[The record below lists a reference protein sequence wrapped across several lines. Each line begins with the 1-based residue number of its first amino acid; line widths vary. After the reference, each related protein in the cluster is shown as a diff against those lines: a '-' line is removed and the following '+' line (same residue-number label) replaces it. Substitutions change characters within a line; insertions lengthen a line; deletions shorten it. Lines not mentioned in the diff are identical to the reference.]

1 MAYSLE
7 RLTDPQGAPITPA
20 ESDLA
25 FYEPLGGMHGYAGV
39 VPAHIKYWQK
49 QRGVALDYGESARE
63 GVANQILSW
72 LTLDGAIQHP
82 NDIVRMA
89 GTSPDIT
96 PEVVEGYRRYVIG
109 GLAMSLAIRRGLAVN
124 FGDAIID
131 VRGLGNDIPS
141 GSVSFDLSVQQDE
154 REWPYEPRMHVALPP
169 ELSASL
175 AEPGEDPLSGWS
187 RFGTGLVVETRYPGD
202 ITPLH
207 AARLQGHGAP
217 NDPAL
222 HVTYLPHLLA
232 LQSPLR

>member
-1 MAYSLE
+1 MALSLE
-7 RLTDPQGAPITPA
+7 RLVDPQGTPIIPA

-39 VPAHIKYWQK
+39 VSAHVKYWQK

-63 GVANQILSW
+63 GVANQILTW
-72 LTLDGAIQHP
+72 LTLDGNIQHP
-82 NDIVRMA
+82 NEIARM
-89 GTSPDIT
+89 PHFNPEVT
-96 PEVVEGYRRYVIG
+96 PEVVEGYRRYVMG
-109 GLAMSLAIRRGLAVN
+109 GLAMSLAMRRGLIVN
-124 FGDAIID
+124 FGEAVID
-131 VRGLGNDIPS
+131 VRGLGGDIPS

-154 REWPYEPRMHVALPP
+154 REWPYEPRMHVTLPP

-175 AEPGEDPLSGWS
+175 ANPGEDPLSGWS

-202 ITPLH
+202 ITPPH
-207 AARLQGHGAP
+207 AAHMQSHGVLA
-217 NDPAL
+217 DPAL